1 MENITRIQRIVDAA
15 RERADRHEISELE
28 LFGGLSQ
35 RYFYFRI
42 RDAEISSFEAGVK
55 WGDENPLKSPWVKVE
70 DDLPCN
76 HKELLENENMTKLV
90 FVLDNGNPKVS
101 YMSKLRDGKWYWYQ
115 SSKVT
120 HWFKVPEI
128 QETL

>member
-1 MENITRIQRIVDAA
+1 MENITRVQRIVDVA
-15 RERADRHEISELE
+15 RERADRHQIAELE
-28 LFGGLSQ
+28 LFGGLSHC
-35 RYFYFRI
+35 YSYSRI

-55 WGDENPLKSPWVKVE
+55 WGDKNPLKSPWLKVE

-76 HKELLENENMTKLV
+76 HKEMLEYENMTKLV

-101 YMSKLRDGKWYWYQ
+101 YMSKLSDGKWHWVQ
-115 SSKVT
+115 STKVS

>member
-1 MENITRIQRIVDAA
+1 MVDDA
-15 RERADRHEISELE
+15 RERADRHQIAELE
-28 LFGGLSQ
+28 LFGGLTQ
-35 RYFYFRI
+35 RYSYYRV

-55 WGDENPLKSPWVKVE
+55 WGDDNPLKSPWVKVE

-76 HKELLENENMTKLV
+76 HKELLEDENMTKLV
-90 FVLDNGNPKVS
+90 FVLDNGNPKVT
-101 YMSKLRDGKWYWYQ
+101 YMSKLIAGKWYWVH

-120 HWFKVPEI
+120 HWMRVPEI

>member
-1 MENITRIQRIVDAA
+1 MVDAA
-15 RERADRHEISELE
+15 RERADRHQIAELE
-28 LFGGLSQ
+28 LFGGLNKC
-35 RYFYFRI
+35 YFYSRI

-55 WGDENPLKSPWVKVE
+55 WGDENPHKSPWVKVE

-76 HKELLENENMTKLV
+76 HKEMLEYENMTKLV
-90 FVLDNGNPKVS
+90 FVLDNGNPKVT
-101 YMSKLRDGKWYWYQ
+101 YMSKLSDGKWQWVQ